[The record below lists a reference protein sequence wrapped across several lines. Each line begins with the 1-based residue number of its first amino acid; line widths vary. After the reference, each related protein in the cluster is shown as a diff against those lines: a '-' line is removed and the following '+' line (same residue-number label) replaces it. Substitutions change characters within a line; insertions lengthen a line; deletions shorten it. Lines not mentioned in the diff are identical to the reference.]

1 LEWILSSPIDKIVNM
16 KTALGVVL
24 GILTGLLTLA
34 AIIVLLIYLYL
45 IPAIDQYSSAG
56 STTPTS
62 THSTSTAT
70 ASPPTTTPIFTPGP
84 TKTTLPPQNSTPLPN
99 DVNFVLNITGVT
111 GENLSRTVTAEITN
125 TGSIDAQNTWAK
137 IEVFSRGKRIKLNG
151 EDYLRKDLGTL
162 KAGAPASAQ
171 ITLTFNPLDAPII
184 LTSGA
189 RLYLTIYSDQKT
201 QNFSYD
207 YVP

>member
-1 LEWILSSPIDKIVNM
+1 M

-24 GILTGLLTLA
+24 GIITGFLTLA
-34 AIIVLLIYLYL
+34 AIIVFLIYLYI
-45 IPAIDQYSSAG
+45 IPAFDQYSSIG
-56 STTPTS
+56 SATPTS
-62 THSTSTAT
+62 TYSTSTT
-70 ASPPTTTPIFTPGP
+70 TVSPPTTTPIFTPGP
-84 TKTTLPPQNSTPLPN
+84 TKTTLPAQTGTPVPN

-111 GENLSRTVTAEITN
+111 GENLSRTVTADITN
-125 TGSIDAQNTWAK
+125 TGSIDALNTYAK

-151 EDYLRKDLGTL
+151 QDYLSEDLGTL
-162 KAGAPASAQ
+162 KAGAPATAQ